1 MRITETHTFESG
13 EKNLKQYRLLNNGR
27 KDVVGLVL
35 RERVTHQLLADKPRI
50 KLANPKAKK
59 AKLVRKQSLRK
70 EKAK

>member
-13 EKNLKQYRLLNNGR
+13 EKNLKQMLNNGR
-27 KDVVGLVL
+27 KDGVVLVL
-35 RERVTHQLLADKPRI
+35 SKRVTHQLLADKPRI